1 MNPKKIKSQSLTIL
15 SSCLIYQ
22 VWQFLVI
29 FMIYASLFMIY
40 ASLCVS
46 KVFAQVP
53 LEERFEER
61 VQLVL
66 EKMSVD
72 EHVRKSSIRKSEKHK
87 SAGLE
92 KNSENLKT
100 TENLKTSDHLND
112 CGFDLF
118 ESNQSRG
125 QSKLLK
131 FEDQRDQREV
141 QINAK
146 ICGLDEDWFSVAL
159 EQGQIIELVIMNT
172 SSARFQSIEV
182 FGPRARKSMKLQK
195 IKADFRFHVRK
206 TGRYKFRIKLVS
218 NLAENE
224 MMVDHDY
231 HFTIR
236 IITHP
241 IKS

>member
-1 MNPKKIKSQSLTIL
+1 MNPKKIKSQSLTVL
-15 SSCLIYQ
+15 FSCLIHQ
-22 VWQFLVI
+22 VWQVLVI
-29 FMIYASLFMIY
+29 FMIYTSLFI
-40 ASLCVS
+40 ANL
-46 KVFAQVP
+46 FAQVP

-72 EHVRKSSIRKSEKHK
+72 EHVRKSSTRKSE
-87 SAGLE
+87 
-92 KNSENLKT
+92 T
-100 TENLKTSDHLND
+100 LKTSDHIND

-125 QSKLLK
+125 QSKVLK
-131 FEDQRDQREV
+131 FEDQRDQREI
-141 QINAK
+141 QIDAK

-182 FGPRARKSMKLQK
+182 FGPRARQSMKLQK
-195 IKADFRFHVRK
+195 IKTDFRFHVRK

-218 NLAENE
+218 NLDENE
-224 MMVDHDY
+224 MMIDHDY

-236 IITHP
+236 IITQP

>member
-1 MNPKKIKSQSLTIL
+1 M
-15 SSCLIYQ
+15 LI
-22 VWQFLVI
+22 
-29 FMIYASLFMIY
+29 IYVYLFI
-40 ASLCVS
+40 SPLFS
-46 KVFAQVP
+46 QVP

-72 EHVRKSSIRKSEKHK
+72 EHVRKSSIRKSEKI
-87 SAGLE
+87 
-92 KNSENLKT
+92 
-100 TENLKTSDHLND
+100 KTSKKIETHEKTETNEKMND

-118 ESNQSRG
+118 ESNQSRS
-125 QSKLLK
+125 QSKFLK
-131 FEDQRDQREV
+131 FEDQRDQREI
-141 QINAK
+141 QIDAK

-182 FGPRARKSMKLQK
+182 FGPRARQSMKLQK

-218 NLAENE
+218 NLDENE
-224 MMVDHDY
+224 MMIDHDY

-236 IITHP
+236 IITQP